1 MEMDLEQEAMRRSD
15 RARAYFREGYNC
27 AQSVALAFSD
37 IINEEPERIATALS
51 GFGGGMARLREVCGC
66 VSGMAF
72 VAGYLSPA
80 IHPQKMEERTANYA
94 LVQEL
99 AGTFKEEYG
108 SIVCRELLQMRK
120 NEKVESP
127 APSERTPA
135 YYAVRPCERQI
146 GKAAEILARKILAK
160 KIC

>member
-1 MEMDLEQEAMRRSD
+1 MMEMDLEQEAMRRSD

-37 IINEEPERIATALS
+37 VIGEDPERIAKALS

-66 VSGMAF
+66 VSGMAY

-80 IHPQKMEERTANYA
+80 IHPNQMEERTANYA

-99 AGTFKEEYG
+99 AGAFKAEYG

-120 NEKVESP
+120 NDKVESP
-127 APSERTPA
+127 APSERTAA

-146 GKAAEILARKILAK
+146 GKAAEILARKIQNL
-160 KIC
+160 

>member
-1 MEMDLEQEAMRRSD
+1 MMKMDLEQEAMRRSD

-37 IINEEPERIATALS
+37 VIGEDPERIAKALS

-80 IHPQKMEERTANYA
+80 THPQKM
-94 LVQEL
+94 
-99 AGTFKEEYG
+99 
-108 SIVCRELLQMRK
+108 
-120 NEKVESP
+120 
-127 APSERTPA
+127 
-135 YYAVRPCERQI
+135 
-146 GKAAEILARKILAK
+146 
-160 KIC
+160 

>member
-1 MEMDLEQEAMRRSD
+1 MDIEQEAMRRSD
-15 RARAYFREGYNC
+15 MARAFFREGYNC
-27 AQSVALAFSD
+27 AQSVALTFSD

-80 IHPQKMEERTANYA
+80 IHPEKMEERTANYA

-99 AGTFKEEYG
+99 AGTFKEE
-108 SIVCRELLQMRK
+108 
-120 NEKVESP
+120 
-127 APSERTPA
+127 
-135 YYAVRPCERQI
+135 
-146 GKAAEILARKILAK
+146 
-160 KIC
+160 